1 MNIDELV
8 NYIEVG
14 MTQPVVVDRTL
25 LEEYG
30 RYIRVIGFLKN
41 NKILISYCFY
51 DGSGDDTGVDINL
64 QYESLDTA
72 IQSIEQFLGL
82 SIDQWE
88 NYNRTGNYPEPLVDF
103 VEDKWADLIA
113 GIQQGTMIPQGYTE
127 IYMNL

>member
-41 NKILISYCFY
+41 NKILVSYYFY
-51 DGSGDDTGVDINL
+51 DGSGDDTGVDFKF

>member
-1 MNIDELV
+1 MNINELV
-8 NYIEVG
+8 NYIAVG

-41 NKILISYCFY
+41 NKILISYYYY
-51 DGSGDDTGVDINL
+51 DGSDEDTGVDIQL

-72 IQSIEQFLGL
+72 IKSIEQFLGL

-88 NYNRTGNYPEPLVDF
+88 NYNRTGNYPEPLEDF
-103 VEDKWADLIA
+103 VEDKWADLIV
-113 GIQQGTMIPQGYTE
+113 GIQQGTMIPKGYSE

>member
-1 MNIDELV
+1 MNIEELV

-25 LEEYG
+25 LTEYG
-30 RYIRVIGFLKN
+30 RYIRVIGFLKD
-41 NKILISYCFY
+41 NKILISYYFY
-51 DGSGDDTGVDINL
+51 DGSGDDTGVDIKL

-113 GIQQGTMIPQGYTE
+113 GIQQGTMIPQGYSE

>member
-51 DGSGDDTGVDINL
+51 DGSGDDTGVDIKL

-113 GIQQGTMIPQGYTE
+113 GIQQGTMIPQGYSE

>member
-41 NKILISYCFY
+41 NKILVSYYFY
-51 DGSGDDTGVDINL
+51 DGSGDDTGVDIKL
-64 QYESLDTA
+64 QYESFDTA

-82 SIDQWE
+82 SIDKWE

>member
-51 DGSGDDTGVDINL
+51 DGSGDDTGVDIKL

-82 SIDQWE
+82 SIDKWE

-103 VEDKWADLIA
+103 VEDKWANLIA

>member
-51 DGSGDDTGVDINL
+51 DGSGDDTGVDIKL
-64 QYESLDTA
+64 QYESFDTA

>member
-1 MNIDELV
+1 MNIEELV

-25 LEEYG
+25 LTEYG
-30 RYIRVIGFLKN
+30 RYIRVIGFLKD
-41 NKILISYCFY
+41 NKILISYYFY
-51 DGSGDDTGVDINL
+51 DGSDDDTGVDIKL

-88 NYNRTGNYPEPLVDF
+88 NYN
-103 VEDKWADLIA
+103 
-113 GIQQGTMIPQGYTE
+113 
-127 IYMNL
+127 

>member
-1 MNIDELV
+1 MNIEELV

-25 LEEYG
+25 LTEYG
-30 RYIRVIGFLKN
+30 RYIRVIGFLKD
-41 NKILISYCFY
+41 NKILISYYFY
-51 DGSGDDTGVDINL
+51 DGSDDDTGVDIKL

>member
-41 NKILISYCFY
+41 NKILVSYYFY

-82 SIDQWE
+82 SIDKWE

>member
-30 RYIRVIGFLKN
+30 RNIRVTGFLKN
-41 NKILISYCFY
+41 NKILVSYYFY
-51 DGSGDDTGVDINL
+51 DGSGDDTGVDIKL

>member
-1 MNIDELV
+1 MNVEELV

-30 RYIRVIGFLKN
+30 RNIRVTGFLKN
-41 NKILISYCFY
+41 NKILVSYYFY
-51 DGSGDDTGVDINL
+51 DGSGDDTGVDIKL

>member
-1 MNIDELV
+1 MNIEELV

-25 LEEYG
+25 LTEYG
-30 RYIRVIGFLKN
+30 RYIRVIGFLKD
-41 NKILISYCFY
+41 NKILISYYFY
-51 DGSGDDTGVDINL
+51 DGSDDDTGVDIKL

-82 SIDQWE
+82 SIDRWE

-113 GIQQGTMIPQGYTE
+113 GIQQGTMIPQGYSE

>member
-8 NYIEVG
+8 NYIAVG

-41 NKILISYCFY
+41 NKILISYYYY
-51 DGSGDDTGVDINL
+51 DGSDEDTGVDIQL

-72 IQSIEQFLGL
+72 IKSIEQFLGL

-88 NYNRTGNYPEPLVDF
+88 NYNRTGNYPEPLEDF
-103 VEDKWADLIA
+103 VEDKWADLIE
-113 GIQQGTMIPQGYTE
+113 GIQQGTMIPQGYSE

>member
-1 MNIDELV
+1 MNIEELV

-25 LEEYG
+25 LTEYG
-30 RYIRVIGFLKN
+30 RYIRVTGFLKN
-41 NKILISYCFY
+41 NKILISYYFY
-51 DGSGDDTGVDINL
+51 DGSDDDTGVDIKL

-113 GIQQGTMIPQGYTE
+113 GIQQGTMIPQGYSE

>member
-1 MNIDELV
+1 MNIEELV
-8 NYIEVG
+8 NYIEVS

-25 LEEYG
+25 LTEYG
-30 RYIRVIGFLKN
+30 RYIRVIGFLKD
-41 NKILISYCFY
+41 NKILISYYFY
-51 DGSGDDTGVDINL
+51 DGSDDDTGVDIKL

-113 GIQQGTMIPQGYTE
+113 GIQQGTMIPQGYSE

>member
-1 MNIDELV
+1 MNIEELV

-41 NKILISYCFY
+41 NKILVSYYFY

-82 SIDQWE
+82 SIDKWE

>member
-1 MNIDELV
+1 MNIEELV

-25 LEEYG
+25 LTEYG
-30 RYIRVIGFLKN
+30 RYIRVIGFFKN
-41 NKILISYCFY
+41 NKILISYYYY
-51 DGSGDDTGVDINL
+51 DGSDEDTGVDIKL
-64 QYESLDTA
+64 QYESLYTA

-88 NYNRTGNYPEPLVDF
+88 NYNRTGNYPEPLANS
-103 VEDKWADLIA
+103 VEDKWADLIT
-113 GIQQGTMIPQGYTE
+113 GIQQGTMIPQGYSE

>member
-1 MNIDELV
+1 MNIEELV

-25 LEEYG
+25 LTEYG
-30 RYIRVIGFLKN
+30 RYIRVIGFLKD
-41 NKILISYCFY
+41 NKILISYYFY
-51 DGSGDDTGVDINL
+51 DGSDDDTGVDIKL

-113 GIQQGTMIPQGYTE
+113 GIQQGTMIPQGYSE

>member
-1 MNIDELV
+1 MNIEELV

-25 LEEYG
+25 LTEYG
-30 RYIRVIGFLKN
+30 RHIRVTGFLKN
-41 NKILISYCFY
+41 NKILISYYFY
-51 DGSGDDTGVDINL
+51 DGSDDDTGVDIKL

-103 VEDKWADLIA
+103 VDDKWADLIA
-113 GIQQGTMIPQGYTE
+113 GIQQGTMIPQGYSE

>member
-30 RYIRVIGFLKN
+30 RYIRVIGFLKD
-41 NKILISYCFY
+41 NKILISYYFY
-51 DGSGDDTGVDINL
+51 DGSDDDTGVDIKL

-72 IQSIEQFLGL
+72 IQSIERFLGL

-113 GIQQGTMIPQGYTE
+113 GIQQGTMIPQGYSE

>member
-1 MNIDELV
+1 MNIEELV

-25 LEEYG
+25 LTEYG
-30 RYIRVIGFLKN
+30 RYIRVIGFLKD
-41 NKILISYCFY
+41 NKILISYYFY
-51 DGSGDDTGVDINL
+51 DGSDDDTGVDIKL
-64 QYESLDTA
+64 QYESLDPA

-113 GIQQGTMIPQGYTE
+113 GIQQGTMIPQGYSE

>member
-1 MNIDELV
+1 MNIEELV

-25 LEEYG
+25 LTEYG

-41 NKILISYCFY
+41 NKILVSYYFY
-51 DGSGDDTGVDINL
+51 DGSDDDTGVDIKL

>member
-1 MNIDELV
+1 MNIEELV

-25 LEEYG
+25 LTEYG
-30 RYIRVIGFLKN
+30 RYIRVIGFLKD
-41 NKILISYCFY
+41 NKILISYYFY
-51 DGSGDDTGVDINL
+51 DGSDDDTGVDINL

-88 NYNRTGNYPEPLVDF
+88 NHNRTGNYPEPLVDF

-113 GIQQGTMIPQGYTE
+113 GIQQGTMIPQGYSE

>member
-51 DGSGDDTGVDINL
+51 DGSGDDTGVDIKL
-64 QYESLDTA
+64 QYESFDTA

-82 SIDQWE
+82 SIDKWE

>member
-1 MNIDELV
+1 MNIEELV

-25 LEEYG
+25 LTEYG
-30 RYIRVIGFLKN
+30 RYIRVIGFLKD
-41 NKILISYCFY
+41 NKILISYYFY
-51 DGSGDDTGVDINL
+51 DGSDDDNGVDIKL

-113 GIQQGTMIPQGYTE
+113 GIQQGTMIPQGYSE

>member
-1 MNIDELV
+1 MNIEELV

-25 LEEYG
+25 LTEYG
-30 RYIRVIGFLKN
+30 RYIRVTGFLKN
-41 NKILISYCFY
+41 NKILISYYFY
-51 DGSGDDTGVDINL
+51 DGSDDDTGVDIKL

-103 VEDKWADLIA
+103 VDDKWADLIA
-113 GIQQGTMIPQGYTE
+113 GIQQGTMIPQGYSE

>member
-51 DGSGDDTGVDINL
+51 DGSGDDTGVDIKL

>member
-25 LEEYG
+25 LTEYG
-30 RYIRVIGFLKN
+30 RYIRVIGFLKD
-41 NKILISYCFY
+41 NKILISYYFY
-51 DGSGDDTGVDINL
+51 DGSDDDTGVDIKL

-113 GIQQGTMIPQGYTE
+113 GIQQGTMIPQGYSE

>member
-41 NKILISYCFY
+41 NKILVSYYFY

-82 SIDQWE
+82 SIDKWE
-88 NYNRTGNYPEPLVDF
+88 NYNRTGNYPEPLVNF